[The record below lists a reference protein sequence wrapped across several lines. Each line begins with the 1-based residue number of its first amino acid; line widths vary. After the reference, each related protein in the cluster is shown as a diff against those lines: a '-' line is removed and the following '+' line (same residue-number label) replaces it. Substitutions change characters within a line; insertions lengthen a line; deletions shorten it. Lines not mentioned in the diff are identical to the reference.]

1 MQEKQKLY
9 ENFTGYDIS
18 PDMVRLSLVNLYL
31 HGFVKP
37 QIHEYDTLASEERW
51 NEYADVIL
59 ANPPFMSPKG
69 GIHAAQTV
77 SRCSRTAVKCCSWIT
92 WRSIS
97 RQTDAPPSLCPRA
110 LSFNRQER
118 TSNYANISSSTIIL
132 WAVVSLPAGVFNP
145 YAGVKTSILFLDKIL
160 AKKTDQVLFVKVEN
174 DGFDLGAQR
183 RPIDRNDSA

>member
-1 MQEKQKLY
+1 MGLTIQEKQRLY

-69 GIHAAQTV
+69 GIMPH
-77 SRCSRTAVKCCSWIT
+77 K
-92 WRSIS
+92 
-97 RQTDAPPSLCPRA
+97 
-110 LSFNRQER
+110 
-118 TSNYANISSSTIIL
+118 
-132 WAVVSLPAGVFNP
+132 
-145 YAGVKTSILFLDKIL
+145 
-160 AKKTDQVLFVKVEN
+160 
-174 DGFDLGAQR
+174 
-183 RPIDRNDSA
+183 